1 MPDLPLFSS
10 ASAGYDLLEVEA
22 AFFFYYLRER
32 RGTAGRK

>member
-22 AFFFYYLRER
+22 AFFFLLFEREER
-32 RGTAGRK
+32 YSR